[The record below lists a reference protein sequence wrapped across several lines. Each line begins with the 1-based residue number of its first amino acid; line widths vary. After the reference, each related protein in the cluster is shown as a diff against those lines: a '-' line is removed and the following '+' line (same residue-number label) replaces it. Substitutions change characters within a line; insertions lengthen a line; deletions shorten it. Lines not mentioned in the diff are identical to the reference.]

1 MPLKIGLYFLK
12 VSLRQLLSFCSF
24 ALILNTETKQQRCTR
39 DRSRL
44 SLGRRHNVLQHI
56 SSPVH
61 TAGDKVKFN
70 TVDFVESRQ
79 SRLCCFGPVLEVCTG
94 TGAAGTPQGPRGP
107 SPRGWGQCLRFH
119 RGDGGQE
126 YGIPMGMESTTHG
139 DTAGGVRFEICCSLS
154 PFTLWRKCSLETVV
168 IKDKAALCVGYC
180 CRRR

>member
-126 YGIPMGMESTTHG
+126 YGIPVGMESTTHG
-139 DTAGGVRFEICCSLS
+139 DTAVCVLKSA
-154 PFTLWRKCSLETVV
+154 
-168 IKDKAALCVGYC
+168 AALAHSLYGANVLWKQS
-180 CRRR
+180 